1 VLRVNEAQELDD
13 FWIAEPGK
21 QRSCVGTRARRDH
34 LAEVDDVSMT
44 RDVGEPVDQYVWN
57 LVSWTLDKEPDEII
71 PSGMDVR
78 VLPKK
83 YEQTQVLFVL
93 LV

>member
-1 VLRVNEAQELDD
+1 
-13 FWIAEPGK
+13 
-21 QRSCVGTRARRDH
+21 
-34 LAEVDDVSMT
+34 MT

-57 LVSWTLDKEPDEII
+57 LVSWTLDKEPDELIL
-71 PSGMDVR
+71 SGMDVR

-83 YEQTQVLFVL
+83 YEQAQILFVW